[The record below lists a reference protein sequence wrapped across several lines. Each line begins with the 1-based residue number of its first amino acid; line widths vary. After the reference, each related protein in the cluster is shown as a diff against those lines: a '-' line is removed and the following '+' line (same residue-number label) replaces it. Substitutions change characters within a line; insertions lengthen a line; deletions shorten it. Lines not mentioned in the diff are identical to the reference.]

1 MDLLTRKFNINNIL
15 YIYIYMLTI
24 IYKHN
29 KKIIYN
35 NTVNVNTLTL
45 YLSYIITICYVLILT
60 R

>member
-1 MDLLTRKFNINNIL
+1 MDLLTRKLNINNIL

-45 YLSYIITICYVLILT
+45 YLNYIITIC
-60 R
+60 